1 MKTLHTFHIPVM
13 GIGFTLDT
21 PIKIAKYG
29 IDSCISLVQ
38 DHVIEKA
45 RGMYAKQYKLPYV
58 EITEQEEG
66 YRYKRITAYLNLVH
80 EIVQYQFK
88 KLLTDVE
95 ETDKYFELLPD
106 SNPLKEEY
114 FLLKNLNVERNYDLE
129 KLLKQIEPG
138 SIDVNIMSKL
148 DRLDEESGISDAL
161 AALKGYAESNLNS
174 SIVFSAG
181 INPRLI
187 AYVAEFGDFFPQ
199 NGKEPKKKIVLKVS
213 DFRSARIQANML
225 VKKGLWP
232 HEFRVESGLNCGG
245 HAFATQGYLL
255 GPVLEEFK
263 QQRQSFF
270 EELKNTYLRSIPEGG
285 DQEWLPEKFLLSV
298 QGGVGSADEH
308 SFLQEEYGFEKAG
321 WGSPFL
327 LVPEATSV
335 DEDTIKRLAE
345 ATEED
350 IYLSHASPLGVTY
363 NNLRTSQAE
372 ELRRERIAKDKPGS
386 PCFRKHVVLST
397 EFGKPMCSASREFQ
411 KKKITELKALSL
423 PEEEYTAKYEA
434 VVEKECICDGLGVSF
449 LKLNNL
455 SDKYNTTASSICPGP
470 NLAYY
475 DRIFSLKEMI
485 DHIYGRA
492 KVLSDKRPHMF
503 MKELDLYVDYF
514 KQELLKVTP
523 TDNRAVKCLDGFR
536 ANLIEG
542 ITYYEQLF
550 ASKTPQIDAI
560 RSSIIEKLHGY
571 KLAIS

>member
-1 MKTLHTFHIPVM
+1 MITLHTFHIPVM

-29 IDSCISLVQ
+29 IDSCVSLVQ

-45 RGMYAKQYKLPYV
+45 REMYSKQYSLAYT
-58 EITEQEEG
+58 EIPEKEEG
-66 YRYKRITAYLNLVH
+66 YRYKRITAYLNMVDDV
-80 EIVQYQFK
+80 VQFQFK
-88 KLLTDVE
+88 QLLSDKQ
-95 ETDKYFELLPD
+95 ETDKYFELLPN
-106 SNPLKEEY
+106 SNPLKEKY
-114 FLLKNLNVERNYDLE
+114 FLLKHLNVEKNYDLE
-129 KLLKQIEPG
+129 EVVSKIKPG

-161 AALKGYAESNLNS
+161 AALKGYAESKLES

-187 AYVAEFGDFFPQ
+187 SYLAEFQDFFPKQ
-199 NGKEPKKKIVLKVS
+199 GKEAKKKIVLKVS

-232 HEFRVESGLNCGG
+232 HEFRIESGLNCGG

-263 QQRQSFF
+263 QQRKAFF
-270 EELKNTYLRSIPEGG
+270 EELKNTYLRSISENS
-285 DQEWLPEKFLLSV
+285 DQEWEPEHFLLSV
-298 QGGVGSADEH
+298 QGGIGSAEEH
-308 SFLQEEYGFEKAG
+308 QFLLEEYGMEKAG

-335 DEDTIKRLAE
+335 DDDTIKRLAE

-372 ELRRERIAKDKPGS
+372 ELRRERIEKGKPGS

-397 EFGKPMCSASREFQ
+397 EFGKPMCAASREYQ
-411 KKKITELKALSL
+411 KKKIKELDALNL
-423 PEEEYTAKYEA
+423 PENEYAQQYES
-434 VVEKECICDGLGVSF
+434 VVEKECICDGLAVSF
-449 LKLNNL
+449 LKMNNL
-455 SDKYNTTASSICPGP
+455 SDNYNTTASSVCPGP

-475 DRIFSLKEMI
+475 DRIYSLKEMI

-492 KVLSDKRPHMF
+492 KVLNDKRPHMF
-503 MKELDLYVDYF
+503 LKELDLYVDYF
-514 KQELLKVTP
+514 KKELQKVSDSDT
-523 TDNRAVKCLDGFR
+523 RAVKYLEGFR

-542 ITYYEQLF
+542 IQYYENLF
-550 ASKTPQIDAI
+550 NSKTEQLEVLRA
-560 RSSIIEKLHGY
+560 SIIEKLQGY